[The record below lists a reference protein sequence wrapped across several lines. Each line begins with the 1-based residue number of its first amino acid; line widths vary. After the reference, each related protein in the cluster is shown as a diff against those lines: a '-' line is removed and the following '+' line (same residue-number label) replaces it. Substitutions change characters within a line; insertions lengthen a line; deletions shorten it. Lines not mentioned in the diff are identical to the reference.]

1 MSVLPLVQRMLS
13 VEMQEKQQRLLT
25 LNDLGVGYGAV
36 QGLCGGN
43 FARCSSVSNSPKS
56 GKCAGAAQIGRLF
69 PDGLDEVAFCEMHLT
84 IAWRPNNLNT
94 NRRHTLDSNGTVHSF
109 AGRFKSADALNRH
122 QYLAHS
128 AVELSSPFRC
138 RHCTAGTTT
147 EYGMRRHTERRHLEI
162 ARLPD
167 SIVFYRPGTAIGIF
181 DIAQERCKL
190 RHVALNRVPNFLETH
205 YIDVRVLPEDQKVSG
220 TSTGLAVF
228 AATCSLA
235 FGQSLRMDTT
245 MRGVINNQPNVGDL
259 DGVGAIRKKV
269 KGARSAGMKR
279 IILPATS
286 CELTR
291 ARLPPS
297 VREGIEIEEVRTC
310 EEVVND

>member
-1 MSVLPLVQRMLS
+1 MSVSPVIHRMLS
-13 VEMQEKQQRLLT
+13 VEMREKQQRLIT
-25 LNDLGVGYGAV
+25 LNDLGVDME
-36 QGLCGGN
+36 Q
-43 FARCSSVSNSPKS
+43 FME
-56 GKCAGAAQIGRLF
+56 F
-69 PDGLDEVAFCEMHLT
+69 
-84 IAWRPNNLNT
+84 WRPFRPLLCSVQFFQIRKNVLMLLKLADFFHVDWLKLRCETQLT
-94 NRRHTLDSNGTVHSF
+94 NCVDIEQFEHQSAAHTEFERNCPFLCRVTGCNVGT
-109 AGRFKSADALNRH
+109 RT
-122 QYLAHS
+122 QY
-128 AVELSSPFRC
+128 E
-138 RHCTAGTTT
+138 
-147 EYGMRRHTERRHLEI
+147 MRRHMQRNIRRLHALH
-162 ARLPD
+162 D
-167 SIVFYRPGTAIGIF
+167 TIV
-181 DIAQERCKL
+181 KL
-190 RHVALNRVPNFLETH
+190 RHAALNRVPNFLETH

-291 ARLPPS
+291 LPPS